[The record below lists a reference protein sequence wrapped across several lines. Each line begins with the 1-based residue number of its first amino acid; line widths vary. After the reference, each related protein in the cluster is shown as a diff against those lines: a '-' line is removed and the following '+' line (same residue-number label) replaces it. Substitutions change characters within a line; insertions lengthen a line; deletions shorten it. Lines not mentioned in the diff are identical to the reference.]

1 MVEVVVV
8 VVVVVVVPEPE
19 LGVADVVE
27 EPREVP

>member
-1 MVEVVVV
+1 MVEV